1 MLDVTPPMRYNRHR
15 ERETLGELGLH
26 VGRSRNNDLALGTP
40 FHSFHHFTL
49 DNQHFI
55 WYNTPMEKRTQR
67 SPQELI
73 AEQQAKLERMQ
84 VRQAHAEAKSNPA
97 LSPLMDEKGDLAK
110 EIREAKK
117 LLGSG
122 PQSADAR
129 IEKHQDWIDKIEV
142 ERTDAGMVL
151 ESAESRLLQINAEIA
166 SAIQGIVEAPKEN
179 ALEA

>member
-1 MLDVTPPMRYNRHR
+1 
-15 ERETLGELGLH
+15 
-26 VGRSRNNDLALGTP
+26 
-40 FHSFHHFTL
+40 
-49 DNQHFI
+49 
-55 WYNTPMEKRTQR
+55 MEKRKQR

-84 VRQAHAEAKSNPA
+84 VRQAQAEAKSNPA

-129 IEKHQDWIDKIEV
+129 IEKHQSWIEKIEQ
-142 ERTDAGMVL
+142 EREDALIIL
-151 ESAESRLLQINAEIA
+151 ESAESRLSQLNAEINTKINALA
-166 SAIQGIVEAPKEN
+166 STPKEMKTD
-179 ALEA
+179 A